1 MSTVDHRPP
10 VAVRHDGAVAT
21 VVLDRPDRLNAL
33 DLATRRSLIST
44 LRGLGAN
51 DAVRAVVL
59 TGSGRA
65 FCVGQDLAAEDELA
79 HADETV
85 AATYN
90 PLAQTIATLPQ
101 PVIASV
107 NGPAVGAGMGLALAC
122 DLRVAADNSSFSC
135 SFGKVGLVPDT
146 AVSWYLV
153 RELGYARAFAL
164 ATSGRALLA
173 AEAFSLGLLNE
184 VVPAAAL
191 VDRVA
196 ELAAQVAAGP
206 AHAFALTKRQ
216 FRAAAEVSF
225 EASLAMEARHQG
237 AAAAHPEH
245 VEGRAA
251 LAEKRAPRWP
261 PSPTSA

>member
-1 MSTVDHRPP
+1 MSTVDHRPT

-33 DLATRRSLIST
+33 DLATRRALVST
-44 LRGLGAN
+44 LRELGAD

-79 HADETV
+79 HAEETV

-90 PLAQTIATLPQ
+90 ALAQTIASLPQ
-101 PVIASV
+101 PVVASV
-107 NGPAVGAGMGLALAC
+107 NGLAVGAGMGLALAC
-122 DLRVAADNSSFSC
+122 DLRLAADDASFSC
-135 SFGKVGLVPDT
+135 SFGAVGLVPDT

-164 ATSGRALLA
+164 ATSGRSLPAADALA
-173 AEAFSLGLLNE
+173 LGLLNE
-184 VVPAAAL
+184 VVAATAL
-191 VDRVA
+191 PGRVA
-196 ELAAQVAAGP
+196 ELAAQLAAGP
-206 AHAFALTKRQ
+206 SHAFALTKRQ
-216 FRAAAEVSF
+216 FRAAAEISF

-237 AAAAHPEH
+237 SAADHPDH
-245 VEGRAA
+245 LEGRAA
-251 LAEKRAPRWP
+251 LAEKRPPRWNR
-261 PSPTSA
+261 SA